1 VQCDCLSSCVTWS
14 DGSKQLLRWR
24 LLVLLDQMRDGS
36 MTRWRREICRR
47 VRGDDAR
54 WLRVRV
60 AVSELGRRPATTQAE
75 AALELLPVAV
85 REAIPLP

>member
-1 VQCDCLSSCVTWS
+1 
-14 DGSKQLLRWR
+14 
-24 LLVLLDQMRDGS
+24 
-36 MTRWRREICRR
+36 MTRWRCEICRR

>member
-1 VQCDCLSSCVTWS
+1 
-14 DGSKQLLRWR
+14 
-24 LLVLLDQMRDGS
+24 MRDGS
-36 MTRWRREICRR
+36 MTRWRCEICRR